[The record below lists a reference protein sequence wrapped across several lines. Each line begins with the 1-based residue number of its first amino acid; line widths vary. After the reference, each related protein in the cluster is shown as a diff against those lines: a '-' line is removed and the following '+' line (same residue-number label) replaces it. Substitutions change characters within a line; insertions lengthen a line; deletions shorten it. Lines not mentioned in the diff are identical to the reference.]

1 VRGLPAT
8 FIAVLPVARHEQ
20 ILRRVRSSGV
30 VSVATLA
37 ADLGVSA
44 STIRRDL
51 QALDA
56 EGALRRI
63 RGGAGTVEADEV
75 PFDTVDTVAAA
86 EKDAVARRAAQLV
99 RDGEVLLLDIGT
111 TTARLARYLRGRR
124 VTVITSSLAVID
136 QLRDDEAVELVVLGG
151 VLRRNYL
158 SMVGMLT
165 EEALKQIRAH
175 RLFLGTSGIR
185 RDGQIMDSTLVE
197 VPVKRAMMAAAE
209 QTVVLADR
217 GKFPGSGLLRVCGP
231 EDVDV
236 LVTNRG
242 VDEAAVAVWA
252 DARAEVLY
260 A

>member
-1 VRGLPAT
+1 M
-8 FIAVLPVARHEQ
+8 
-20 ILRRVRSSGV
+20 
-30 VSVATLA
+30 SVTTLA

-56 EGALRRI
+56 DGALRRI

-75 PFDTVDTVAAA
+75 PFAKVATVASG
-86 EKDAVARRAAQLV
+86 EKDAVARRAAGLV

-111 TTARLARYLRGRR
+111 TTARLARHLRGRR
-124 VTVITSSLAVID
+124 VTVITSSLAVVD
-136 QLRDDEAVELVVLGG
+136 ELRDDETVELVVLGG

-165 EEALKQIRAH
+165 EEALRQIRAH
-175 RLFLGTSGIR
+175 RLFLGTSGVR

-197 VPVKRAMMAAAE
+197 VPVKRAMIAAAE

-217 GKFPGSGLLRVCGP
+217 GKFPGSGLLPVCGP

-236 LVTNRG
+236 IVTNHG
-242 VDEAAVAVWA
+242 VDEATAMACA
-252 DARAEVLY
+252 NARAEVLY